1 MSSSLGRMHSK
12 GHPMDLIAA
21 LDEVGT
27 EFGRLVAGTAP
38 EQLGATTP
46 CTEFS
51 VRDVINHVTGG
62 ATMFA
67 SAFENGA
74 VPDEELGRIMAGD
87 LLGDDPVAAYTA
99 ASERVQAAYHAPGAL
114 EGMVAL
120 PFGEMPREAAIGIAV
135 FDVAVH
141 AWDLA
146 QATGQELQLSQ
157 DLAEEILA
165 LGRGMGI
172 DQYRGMMFAE
182 EVIIIETAPAWDR
195 VAAYSGRQP

>member
-1 MSSSLGRMHSK
+1 
-12 GHPMDLIAA
+12 MDLIAA

-38 EQLGATTP
+38 DQLGATTP
-46 CTEFS
+46 CTEFD
-51 VRDVINHVTGG
+51 VRDVINHVTAG

-74 VPDEELGRIMAGD
+74 VPDDELGRIMGGD
-87 LLGDDPVAAYTA
+87 ILGDDPAAAYAA

-114 EGMVAL
+114 EGMVTL
-120 PFGEMPREAAIGIAV
+120 PFGEMPREAALGIAV

-146 QATGQELQLSQ
+146 QATGQDLELSE
-157 DLAEEILA
+157 DLALEILA
-165 LGRGMGI
+165 LGQAMGL
-172 DQYRGMMFAE
+172 DQYRGIMFAE
-182 EVIIIETAPAWDR
+182 EVIVIETAPAWDR
-195 VAAYSGRQP
+195 VAAYSGRQV